1 MTRVSENSSSAT
13 LKYALNRTKA
23 KMEDLQLKGST
34 LKTITKP
41 SDNPLSNVEAMSL
54 TSSTSDNVQ
63 YLKNADF
70 ALLNLNITEKSL
82 EELTDIM
89 SKAKDIAITQSS
101 DFFNADVRK
110 SVSNE
115 VQQLYNQSLGVANKK
130 IGVKNIFAGTNTLTV
145 PFDANGNY
153 KGDTGHI
160 NLEVSS
166 SFFVP
171 INLHGEEVFFN
182 SADDES
188 SENSLNSTD
197 EIKTNKNGTLNRDLA
212 SKEAKSV
219 KDKNG
224 KDFVVRDNIFSQLQA
239 LTSALENNDPEMIQG
254 LLDKFD
260 ATISRLISLRTK
272 VGSISSSVESSKVMI
287 ENENVDHIS
296 RKSSLVDAD
305 VAELFS
311 DLNKQQAILK
321 TTYQS
326 TQGIINQSLM
336 DFLRR

>member
-1 MTRVSENSSSAT
+1 MAPDGFV
-13 LKYALNRTKA
+13 L
-23 KMEDLQLKGST
+23 
-34 LKTITKP
+34 
-41 SDNPLSNVEAMSL
+41 VH
-54 TSSTSDNVQ
+54 
-63 YLKNADF
+63 
-70 ALLNLNITEKSL
+70 EKSL

-171 INLHGEEVFFN
+171 INLNGEEVFFN

-212 SKEAKSV
+212 SKEANSI

-296 RKSSLVDAD
+296 RKSTLIDAD